1 MLFNS
6 GSEVRGYLLD
16 ELGDMSH
23 LILVE
28 DYTVSSGEI
37 VYIIGDKS
45 GLISDFSSRDSLLSN
60 IKGLLKDEMA
70 IGKDGCLLGKVINVI
85 MGIDARSNI
94 DTVYT
99 KWFELNIKGN
109 RRVKVSIN
117 YLGDDEISVGY
128 YYIYDGDADDGS
140 YVGKTIKY
148 KLSDTQTIPGILKEV
163 EQLNKIVD
171 YHKLVKD
178 VVRDLHKGSL
188 INRLGYVVI

>member
-6 GSEVRGYLLD
+6 GDEFRGYIED
-16 ELGDMSH
+16 ELGDMGH

-37 VYIIGDKS
+37 IYIIGDKIGHIS
-45 GLISDFSSRDSLLSN
+45 GFSCRDSLLSN

-85 MGIDARSNI
+85 MGIDARSNV

-99 KWFELNIKGN
+99 NRFELNIKGN
-109 RRVKVSIN
+109 RRVKVIVD
-117 YLGDDEISVGY
+117 YLGDDEISIGY

-148 KLSDTQTIPGILKEV
+148 KLSDTHTIPNIIDEV
-163 EQLNKIVD
+163 LQLQKIEE
-171 YHKLVKD
+171 YYTLIKD
-178 VVRDLHKGSL
+178 VVGDLYKGSP
-188 INRLGYVVI
+188 INHLGYVMS